1 MNVAGEGTRNGAVSR
16 QGTNLTLMRRPNQEF
31 PVFIDGEPFVVS
43 ANFVPERTTKGRGNG
58 EDEVGFEQSVEVE
71 RKVVGL
77 LLHEFT
83 VRSQGLDANAGIGK
97 VGAFEIANNIPK
109 MIGFPQIS
117 SSKIVMSRPLAD
129 SIPRFSAAG
138 REHAR
143 FSRR

>member
-97 VGAFEIANNIPK
+97 VGAFEIADNIPK
-109 MIGFPQIS
+109 MIGFPQII
-117 SSKIVMSRPLAD
+117 IVQNSDEPA
-129 SIPRFSAAG
+129 PGRFDPAI
-138 REHAR
+138 
-143 FSRR
+143 